1 MALNNVFHIKE
12 IQVTSGTPPSHG
24 YRCSSWTVHTRDFC
38 KDNFIEKDKGQKK
51 KKAKKIRFGKFWK
64 TSFFFFFG
72 KNKHIKSSRK
82 ILYMAQLD
90 GL

>member
-38 KDNFIEKDKGQKK
+38 KDNFIEKDKGPKK
-51 KKAKKIRFGKFWK
+51 KKKKKKGLGNFKK
-64 TSFFFFFG
+64 
-72 KNKHIKSSRK
+72 KKSSLILEKKRK
-82 ILYMAQLD
+82 KKD
-90 GL
+90 